1 MKYASLMYRQPL
13 SATKTHNLWS
23 GQVSVPAFGKY
34 EGNGT
39 LSPVRWSLEPDESD
53 MLVSQV
59 TDLAITSFTYKART
73 VKVFQEQFRRRDDY
87 QRNFFQKEVRLTSR
101 TGPQKKLIYTGQ
113 NTHVTLLP
121 GESCVMLTND
131 SPVFIVKYV
140 DNDNT
145 NKILVT
151 KLTPLPTDITGQ
163 LLENALSRID
173 LPDDVIDILLST
185 NTALHFGWVGYLQ
198 TKMRDYPFVHAHG
211 EAIEK
216 ILRRHSVFPE
226 KVILDTHSECY
237 SPIEVCTEINTCR
250 DVDARGRNP
259 WYSSLRG
266 DRNKNL
272 IIVNH
277 HMSD

>member
-1 MKYASLMYRQPL
+1 MKYTSLYTHAL

-39 LSPVRWSLEPDESD
+39 SNPVRWSLEPGEGDRLISH
-53 MLVSQV
+53 V
-59 TDLAITSFTYKART
+59 TDLAITTFTYKART
-73 VKVFQEQFRRRDDY
+73 VKVLQEQFRRRDDH
-87 QRNFFQKEVRLTSR
+87 RKNFFQKEVQLTSR

-113 NTHVTLLP
+113 DTHVVLLP
-121 GESCVMLTND
+121 GESCVLLTND

-140 DNDNT
+140 DNDDT

-151 KLTPLPTDITGQ
+151 KLTPLLTDITGQ
-163 LLENALSRID
+163 FLGSTLSTID

-185 NTALHFGWVGYLQ
+185 DTKLHFGWVGYLQ
-198 TKMRDYPFVHAHG
+198 TKMCEYPFVHAHG

-216 ILRRHSVFPE
+216 LLRRHSVFPE
-226 KVILDTHSECY
+226 KIILDTHGEYY

-250 DVDARGRNP
+250 DIDTKGKNP

-277 HMSD
+277 HMFD